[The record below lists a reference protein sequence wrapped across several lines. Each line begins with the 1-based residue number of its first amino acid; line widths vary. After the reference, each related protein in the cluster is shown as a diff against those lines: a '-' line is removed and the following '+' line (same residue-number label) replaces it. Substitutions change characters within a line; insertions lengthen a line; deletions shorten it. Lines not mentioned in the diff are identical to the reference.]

1 MLSAVAVTA
10 AKAREKAYKL
20 RDTKALY
27 LLVHPNGGRYWRL
40 DYRYTGKRRT
50 LALGTYPDVSL
61 GAARKRRDKVRA
73 LLTEGLDPAAQRK
86 AEKQAGAGTFE
97 AMAREWHGMK
107 APKWSETTRRQI
119 LARLEQN
126 VFPWIGSRPIAEI
139 EPPELLAVLRRVEAR
154 GAKET
159 AHRVLQVCGQVLR
172 FAVASGRAARN
183 PAVNLKGALAAV
195 VPGHYPA
202 ILDPKEVGGLLRAID
217 DYVGDAVTRAALKLT
232 PLVLLHPGEL
242 RRGEWCEI
250 DGDLWRLGAER
261 MKSRREHLVPL
272 SQQAQAILEELCPL
286 TSRHRLI
293 FPGQR
298 DADRPMSENTI
309 NAALRR
315 MGYPKDVMTGHGF
328 RSMASTLLNEQ
339 GWNPD
344 AIERQLAHAPR
355 DRVRGIYNRSALLDE
370 RRRMLQAWADYLD
383 GLRDGAEVVPLRW
396 KDVS

>member
-10 AKAREKAYKL
+10 ARAQEKAYKL
-20 RDTKALY
+20 RDTGALY

-40 DYRYTGKRRT
+40 DYRYAGQRRT

-61 GAARKRRDKVRA
+61 AMAREKRDATRR
-73 LLTEGLDPAAQRK
+73 LLAKDLDPGAQRK
-86 AEKQAGAGTFE
+86 AEKQAKAGTFE
-97 AMAREWHGMK
+97 AVAREWHGMK
-107 APKWSETTRRQI
+107 APKWSETTRQQI
-119 LARLEQN
+119 LSRLTQN
-126 VFPWIGSRPIAEI
+126 VFPWIGSRPVGEI
-139 EPPELLAVLRRVEAR
+139 EAPELLAVLRRVEAR
-154 GAKET
+154 GAAET
-159 AHRVLQVCGQVLR
+159 AHRVAQVCGQVFR

-183 PAVNLKGALAAV
+183 PAVDLKGALGAV

-202 ILDPKEVGGLLRAID
+202 ILDPKEAGGLLRAID
-217 DYVGDAVTRAALKLT
+217 GYAGDPVTRAALKLA
-232 PLVLLHPGEL
+232 PLVLLRPGEL

-250 DGDLWRLGAER
+250 DGDLWRLPAER
-261 MKSRREHLVPL
+261 MKSRREHRVPL
-272 SQQAQAILEELCPL
+272 SQQAQAILEELRPL
-286 TSRHRLI
+286 TGRGRLI

-298 DADRPMSENTI
+298 NADRPMSENTI

-315 MGYPKDVMTGHGF
+315 MGYAKDVMTGHGF
-328 RSMASTLLNEQ
+328 RSMASTMLNEQ

-355 DRVRGIYNRSALLDE
+355 DRVRGIYNRSTLLDE

-383 GLRDGAEVVPLRW
+383 GLRDGAEVVPLHW